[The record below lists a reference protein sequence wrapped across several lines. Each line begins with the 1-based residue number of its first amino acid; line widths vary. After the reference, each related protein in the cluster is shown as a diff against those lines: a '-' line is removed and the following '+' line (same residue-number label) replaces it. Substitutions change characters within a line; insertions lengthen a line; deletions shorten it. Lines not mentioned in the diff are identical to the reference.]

1 MIFISNFSFL
11 IICLISDFNTR
22 IMRLD
27 CQLFILPTNIH
38 DISILIEC
46 WRIDYLYNRVKLFER
61 EGNKQL
67 KLFNTTYQ
75 YYRLNINTSKRCM
88 SVLPYLQSIIIFLVS
103 ITKYFST
110 IVLLCVTN
118 KSMVQQRIFAICK
131 IFITSPR
138 FSDYAF
144 SGRRQRGCKEEIL
157 AICVH

>member
-11 IICLISDFNTR
+11 IICLISDFNIR

-38 DISILIEC
+38 DISILIER
-46 WRIDYLYNRVKLFER
+46 WRIDYLYNRIKLFER

-67 KLFNTTYQ
+67 KLFNTYQ

-88 SVLPYLQSIIIFLVS
+88 SVLPYLQSVIIFLLQNILS
-103 ITKYFST
+103 PLSYCAWLTKVWFS
-110 IVLLCVTN
+110 
-118 KSMVQQRIFAICK
+118 IFAICE

-144 SGRRQRGCKEEIL
+144 SGKCQRGCKEEIL
-157 AICVH
+157 TICVH